1 MEQDVLRVTYEHMNA
16 SLEVVTRELNSLRT
30 GRASIAILDDIVVDY
45 YGAPTPLNQLAG
57 LSAPEPTLLVIQPYD
72 KSTISAVEKAILQSE
87 LGLNPQNDGN
97 VIRIPIPEL
106 TEERRVE
113 LTKVVGQKAENGKT
127 AIRNIRRDANDQIK
141 KLQGE
146 SEISE
151 DDEHKAYKQIQD
163 LTDEYCS
170 KMDKLAE
177 TKTAEIL
184 EF

>member
-1 MEQDVLRVTYEHMNA
+1 MEQDVLRDTYEHMNA
-16 SLEVVTRELNSLRT
+16 SLEVVTREMNSLRT

-45 YGAPTPLNQLAG
+45 YGTPTPLNQLAS
-57 LSAPEPTLLVIQPYD
+57 LAAPEPTLLVIQPYD
-72 KSTISAVEKAILQSE
+72 KSTISAVERTILQSE

-106 TEERRVE
+106 TEERRLE
-113 LTKVVGQKAENGKT
+113 LTKVVGQKAEHAKT

-146 SEISE
+146 GEITE
-151 DDEHKAYKQIQD
+151 DDEHRDYKQIQE

-170 KMDKLAE
+170 KVDKLVE
-177 TKTAEIL
+177 LKSAEIL

>member
-1 MEQDVLRVTYEHMNA
+1 MNA
-16 SLEVVTRELNSLRT
+16 SLEVVMRELNSLRT
-30 GRASIAILDDIVVDY
+30 GRASIAILDDVVVDY
-45 YGAPTPLNQLAG
+45 YGAPTPLNQLAS

-72 KSTISAVEKAILQSE
+72 KSTIPEIERSILQSE
-87 LGLNPQNDGN
+87 LGLNPQNDGT

-106 TEERRVE
+106 TEERRKE

-141 KLQGE
+141 KLQNEG
-146 SEISE
+146 EISE
-151 DDEHKAYKQIQD
+151 DDEHRDYKQIQE

-170 KMDKLAE
+170 KIDELAE
-177 TKTAEIL
+177 LKNAEIL

>member
-87 LGLNPQNDGN
+87 LGLTPQNDGN

-106 TEERRVE
+106 TEERRKE

>member
-1 MEQDVLRVTYEHMNA
+1 MEQDVLRDTYEHMNS

-45 YGAPTPLNQLAG
+45 YGSPTPLNQLAG

-72 KSTISAVEKAILQSE
+72 KTTIAAVEKAILQSD
-87 LGLNPQNDGN
+87 LGSNPQNDGT

-106 TEERRVE
+106 TEERRKE
-113 LTKVVGQKAENGKT
+113 LTKVVSQKAEHGKT

-146 SEISE
+146 GELSE
-151 DDEHKAYKQIQD
+151 DEEHKDYKQIQD
-163 LTDEYCS
+163 LTDEFCS

-177 TKTAEIL
+177 SKTVEIL

>member
-87 LGLNPQNDGN
+87 LGLTPQNDGN

-106 TEERRVE
+106 TEERRKE
-113 LTKVVGQKAENGKT
+113 LTKVVGQKAEYGKT

-151 DDEHKAYKQIQD
+151 DAEHKAYKQIQD
-163 LTDEYCS
+163 LTDEFCT

>member
-1 MEQDVLRVTYEHMNA
+1 MEQDVLRAAYEHMNA

-30 GRASIAILDDIVVDY
+30 GRASIAFLDDVVVDY
-45 YGAPTPLNQLAG
+45 YGAPTPLNQLAS

-72 KSTISAVEKAILQSE
+72 KSTISEIERAILQSE
-87 LGLNPQNDGN
+87 LGLNPQNDGT

-106 TEERRVE
+106 TEERRKE

-141 KLQGE
+141 KLQSDG
-146 SEISE
+146 EISE
-151 DDEHKAYKQIQD
+151 DDEHRDYKQIQE

-170 KMDKLAE
+170 KIDKLA
-177 TKTAEIL
+177 KLKNAEIL